1 MFTKKP
7 QDIKKSTLKIQ
18 DIKKD
23 SATRLKHLKTIL
35 GKTVIH
41 MLQTIFISFRIKRHK
56 TKKNQ
61 CLFFSYLSCSIL
73 FFKQTKISIN
83 FNRNITQNMLIVK
96 KPNRFSKQITGEL

>member
-56 TKKNQ
+56 TKKINV
-61 CLFFSYLSCSIL
+61 CFSLIFHVQFYFLN
-73 FFKQTKISIN
+73 KQKFQLIS
-83 FNRNITQNMLIVK
+83 TE
-96 KPNRFSKQITGEL
+96 T